1 MLGRVVR
8 AIKGEAQDT
17 EHGESL
23 NEAVKH
29 DYTTTDHGIVPL
41 DKRKPFWHLTAIIF
55 TLEAG
60 FVYIFLGFTLNEAGF
75 TLPATTAILAVG
87 AGFYIIYGAFAA
99 SLGNRTGQTHS
110 LLSRSIFGVTGSVI
124 VSVMIIFT
132 QTGWT
137 GFQANLTA
145 QLFNGLYGWGAVLA
159 IGVILAFVMVAN
171 NLFGFTGISVFA
183 RYIVAPL
190 MLLWVTYLVIK
201 GLTTEPSRVLD
212 AHPHVVSALA
222 WPAAVTSVIGL
233 AMWGT
238 EPDFWRFSR
247 PKFWPP
253 VGVYVFAMVFGIMI
267 NGVAGWITGQIAGTA
282 DFGPAIKVITNFS
295 LFGATWLAFLLVVLG
310 QWSVNDGNY
319 YEVINA
325 AQNLVGG
332 WKRWKRVYT
341 CLIAASLASLAAW
354 IVPYVFTNG
363 FEKIASFGAIG
374 TPTATMIMAT
384 DHFLLPRLFKISR
397 PMTRVPT
404 WSQTP
409 IANWPA
415 LVALV
420 IAVLFGAWGSGIFPG
435 EDPTTVWGIAPVEA
449 WLLGSVV
456 YVALVAIVR
465 VAVPNVTAVLG
476 FSAPALEVVG
486 DGVGGSEPIDVASEG
501 ELAQRGV
508 SAAPAP
514 EPVAS

>member
-1 MLGRVVR
+1 MLERLTRAVR
-8 AIKGEAQDT
+8 GEVEET
-17 EHGESL
+17 EGGETL
-23 NEAVKH
+23 KEAVRH
-29 DYTTTDHGIVPL
+29 DYSTTEHGIVPL
-41 DKRKPFWHLTAIIF
+41 DKRKPWWHLAAIIF

-75 TLPATTAILAVG
+75 TLPATTAILAAG
-87 AGFYIIYGAFAA
+87 AGIYIVYGAFAA
-99 SLGNRTGQTHS
+99 YLGSRTGQTHA
-110 LLSRSIFGVTGSVI
+110 LNSRSIFGVAGSVV

-145 QLFNGLYGWGAVLA
+145 QLFNGLYGWGNVLL
-159 IGVILAFVMVAN
+159 IGVILAVVMVAN

-201 GLTTEPSRVLD
+201 GLTTEPGRVLG
-212 AHPHVVSALA
+212 AHPHVVSSLA

-238 EPDFWRFSR
+238 EPDFWRFAR
-247 PKFWPP
+247 PRFWPP

-267 NGVAGWITGQIAGTA
+267 NGLAGWITAQIAKTA
-282 DFGPAIKVITNFS
+282 AFGPAIHTITNYS
-295 LFGATWLAFLLVVLG
+295 LWGATWLAFILVVLG

-332 WKRWKRVYT
+332 ARRWKRVYT
-341 CLIAASLASLAAW
+341 CLVAAGLAGLAAW

-363 FEKIASFGAIG
+363 FEKVAAFGAIG

-397 PMTRVPT
+397 PMTRVPP
-404 WSQTP
+404 WSVTAV
-409 IANWPA
+409 ANWPA
-415 LVALV
+415 LIALV
-420 IAVLFGAWGSGIFPG
+420 GAVVFGAWGTGIFPG
-435 EDPTTVWGIAPVEA
+435 ENPSTVWGIASVEA
-449 WLLGSVV
+449 WVLGAVGYVV
-456 YVALVAIVR
+456 LVAIVR
-465 VAVPNVTAVLG
+465 VAVPNVKVWLG
-476 FSAPALEVVG
+476 FSLPARELTGEG
-486 DGVGGSEPIDVASEG
+486 LGGSEPIDVTSESG
-501 ELAQRGV
+501 Q
-508 SAAPAP
+508 AAPVEPAP
-514 EPVAS
+514 VTEPVVS